1 MARSIPAGLMTA
13 LTQSVIEP
21 FYAIEMIFDT
31 MPVRFWTGIGDR
43 TLEGNTYTG
52 AGGLLSISDLEEIG
66 DLSAKSASVT
76 ISGIST
82 DIVALALVEP
92 YQRRP
97 CRILFGCAVPALLP
111 DGLWDDYSLWDDSLL
126 WNDAPNDVIEMFSG
140 KMNTMTIEDAPD
152 SATITLTIES
162 RLIELQRAKTR
173 RYNHES
179 HISRYPGDTF
189 FATVADLQDRQVTWG
204 RKQA

>member
-21 FYAIEMIFDT
+21 FYAVEMTFDT
-31 MPVRFWTGIGDR
+31 MPVRFWTGVGDR
-43 TLEGNTYTG
+43 TIEGNTYTG

-66 DLSAKSASVT
+66 DLSAKSASVV
-76 ISGIST
+76 ISGVST

-97 CRILFGCAVPALLP
+97 CRILFGVKA
-111 DGLWDDYSLWDDSLL
+111 SS
-126 WNDAPNDVIEMFSG
+126 DVIEMFSG

-152 SATITLTIES
+152 AATITLTIES

>member
-31 MPVRFWTGIGDR
+31 MSVRFWTGIGDR
-43 TLEGNTYTG
+43 TIEGNVYTG

-76 ISGIST
+76 LSGIST

-97 CRILFGCAVPALLP
+97 CRILFGVVA
-111 DGLWDDYSLWDDSLL
+111 SS
-126 WNDAPNDVIEMFSG
+126 DVIEMFSG

-152 SATITLTIES
+152 SATVTLTIES

>member
-1 MARSIPAGLMTA
+1 MARSIPVGLLTA
-13 LTQSVIEP
+13 LTGAAIQP
-21 FYAIEMIFDT
+21 YYAVEMMFDT
-31 MPVRFWTGIGDR
+31 APVRFWSGLGDR
-43 TLEGNTYTG
+43 VIEGNTYLG
-52 AGGLLSISDLEEIG
+52 AGTLMRISDLEEVG
-66 DLSAKSASVT
+66 DLSAKSAT
-76 ISGIST
+76 ITMSGIPSEL
-82 DIVALALVEP
+82 VSLALTEP
-92 YQRRP
+92 YQRRL
-97 CRILFGCAVPALLP
+97 CRILLGEVSASEA
-111 DGLWDDYSLWDDSLL
+111 
-126 WNDAPNDVIEMFSG
+126 IEMFSG